1 MDFILAEAAVRPVAP
16 LLIVVQNDF
25 GEPSAIE
32 PDADKKWENDNAR
45 QRRFAEDQLRRH
57 LKERRGMNPAYGRID
72 LEKLAVVR
80 VQAQHALLAARRRD
94 EAALRKSGLCTLA
107 EVIRNTLLESW
118 LRGIADAAAGP
129 VEALVGAIEDHA
141 RTMLAALAAKQAD
154 LERADAAL
162 VTAETTFREQIRRER
177 EAVGRDFAALATKA
191 GDRWRQYCAAIGES
205 VAGAI
210 RRARGERS
218 ALVALNKEINEHL
231 TDSFKAG
238 GRQIL
243 DPTSGLLA
251 EEGGSIWRD
260 AVGRID
266 QMVPDALARY
276 AGELGMDL
284 PSRERS
290 GWSPPTS
297 GAWRAPLVDVN
308 LSWLHRIL
316 VTKEKI
322 AKTLLERL
330 PETCNELAEDSQM
343 LGDIKNIAT
352 DLGARLAAEL
362 DRVEA
367 GATEDAG
374 RLRQEAR
381 RLADASES
389 ERSAKTH
396 LFEALLADAERLR
409 GEVEQTVAPLRQG
422 AGQRCADDAP

>member
-1 MDFILAEAAVRPVAP
+1 
-16 LLIVVQNDF
+16 
-25 GEPSAIE
+25 
-32 PDADKKWENDNAR
+32 
-45 QRRFAEDQLRRH
+45 
-57 LKERRGMNPAYGRID
+57 
-72 LEKLAVVR
+72 
-80 VQAQHALLAARRRD
+80 
-94 EAALRKSGLCTLA
+94 
-107 EVIRNTLLESW
+107 
-118 LRGIADAAAGP
+118 
-129 VEALVGAIEDHA
+129 
-141 RTMLAALAAKQAD
+141 
-154 LERADAAL
+154 
-162 VTAETTFREQIRRER
+162 
-177 EAVGRDFAALATKA
+177 
-191 GDRWRQYCAAIGES
+191 
-205 VAGAI
+205 
-210 RRARGERS
+210 
-218 ALVALNKEINEHL
+218 
-231 TDSFKAG
+231 
-238 GRQIL
+238 
-243 DPTSGLLA
+243 
-251 EEGGSIWRD
+251 
-260 AVGRID
+260 
-266 QMVPDALARY
+266 MVPDALARY